1 MRKIFC
7 QQTHSANVVAININ
21 ESRNLIPN
29 CDGLVT
35 SLKNVSL
42 NIKTADCIPISIRD
56 KNKIVVGIIHA
67 GWRGTKKEIS
77 IKAVKL
83 ITKKFKISP
92 SDLIIK
98 LGASIDKDSF
108 LVRNDVYELFKNKY
122 QEFFE
127 KVSDSQWKMD
137 LKGINVHQLVS
148 VGVLLEN
155 IKVSQ
160 ISTFKNKKY
169 PSFRRDGRSKGFV
182 TSVVLK

>member
-83 ITKKFKISP
+83 ITK
-92 SDLIIK
+92 
-98 LGASIDKDSF
+98 DSF